1 MKLTNKQIADFALAN
16 LGDTKLPIKL
26 AYAISLNLKECQSA
40 FEVFSEKQRELLDQ
54 YAERDENGE
63 IIIDDIGVVLK
74 DDGEA
79 YSKQSNEL
87 AELEA
92 ELNISTV
99 PFDVFDKLDDDKY
112 DSLSAKQ
119 LNALDFML
127 EK

>member
-1 MKLTNKQIADFALAN
+1 MKLTNKQIADFVLAN

-40 FEVFSEKQRELLDQ
+40 FEVFSEKQRELLNQ

-74 DDGEA
+74 DGEN
-79 YSKQSNEL
+79 YGKQVEEL

-99 PFDVFDKLDDDKY
+99 PFDVLDKLDEDKY

-119 LNALDFML
+119 LNALDFMI

>member
-1 MKLTNKQIADFALAN
+1 MKIKNKQIADFVLAN

-63 IIIDDIGVVLK
+63 IIIDDIGVALK
-74 DDGEA
+74 DGEA
-79 YSKQSNEL
+79 YGKQAEEL

-92 ELNISTV
+92 DLNISTV
-99 PFDVFDKLDDDKY
+99 PFDVLDKLDDDKY